1 MSLQITGITL
11 KLKTTI
17 HPSNMKLR
25 EYQEKISNDAI
36 LKLRQHGIVYL
47 AMQTRTGK
55 TLTAL
60 TVAEKSNVNNVLFV
74 TKKKAI
80 DSIIG
85 DYNNGN
91 FSFGLTVINF
101 ESVHKIEGN
110 FDLIIVDEAHSIGQ
124 FPKPNNRCKKLKLLC
139 KGKQIVYLSATPS
152 PESYSQLYHQ
162 FWISDFS
169 PLKAYVNFYKFAY
182 AFVNIKKKYMYN
194 REINDYSDCNKLK
207 LWSAI
212 KHIFIT
218 YTQEQAGFE
227 VSVTEK
233 ILTVQMPN
241 NLHYIIE
248 KINKENICTEEGFEI
263 VADTAVKVMQK
274 THQLSS
280 GTVIDENGYQIVS
293 TFKADFVKE
302 YFKGKRL
309 AIFYKFKSEFEMLKE
324 AFPNYT
330 DIAKDFQDKKNDT
343 FLGQFVSARE
353 GIRLDSADA
362 IIFFNIDF
370 SYLSY
375 EQARNRIASFERKDK
390 AILYWIFSDK
400 GIESKIYKRVKN
412 KEDYTL
418 AHYRYDRKQI

>member
-1 MSLQITGITL
+1 ME
-11 KLKTTI
+11 
-17 HPSNMKLR
+17 LR
-25 EYQEKISNDAI
+25 EYQERIADEAI
-36 LKLRQHGIVYL
+36 LKIRIYRIAYL

-60 TVAEKSNVNNVLFV
+60 TVAEKYNAINVLFV

-80 DSIIG
+80 DSIKG
-85 DYNNGN
+85 DYKNGK
-91 FSFGLTVINF
+91 FTFDITVINF
-101 ESVHKIEGN
+101 ESVHKVEGK

-124 FPKPNNRCKKLKLLC
+124 FPKPNNRCKKLKLIC
-139 KGKQIVYLSATPS
+139 KGKPIVYLSATPS

-162 FWISDFS
+162 LWISDFS
-169 PLKAYVNFYKFAY
+169 PLKAYINFYKFAY

-207 LWSAI
+207 LWGAI

-218 YTQEQAGFE
+218 YTQEQAGFK

-233 ILTVQMPN
+233 VLSVPMPN
-241 NLHYIIE
+241 DLHYIIE
-248 KINKENICTEEGFEI
+248 KINKENIYTDDVFEI

-293 TFKADFVKE
+293 TFKADYVKK
-302 YFKGKRL
+302 YFKDKRL
-309 AIFYKFKSEFEMLKE
+309 AIFYKFKSELKMLKE

-330 DIAKDFQDKKNDT
+330 DVAKDFQEGQNNV

-370 SYLSY
+370 SFLSY
-375 EQARNRIASFERKDK
+375 EQAKNRIASFERKDK
-390 AILYWIFSDK
+390 AVLYWIFSDK
-400 GIESKIYKRVKN
+400 GIERKIYKRVKN

-418 AHYRYDRKQI
+418 AHYRNDRKQI